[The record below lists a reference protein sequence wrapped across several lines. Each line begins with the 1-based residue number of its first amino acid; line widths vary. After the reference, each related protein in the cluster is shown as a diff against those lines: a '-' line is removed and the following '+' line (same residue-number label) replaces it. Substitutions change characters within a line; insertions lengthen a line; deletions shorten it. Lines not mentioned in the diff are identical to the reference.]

1 MYENIETGIL
11 KNSNFILG
19 DIFSLSISLLFS
31 YYIVNTENVIDIKLY
46 ILLILLSWILVIL
59 NAFFTENY
67 KEIRNRGYINEL
79 KKSSKL
85 VISVFSLIIFTLFVF
100 KVSSIYSRKVILLWM
115 FFSMFFCYIQRLII
129 KKYLTKYKRLKGFKK
144 IVVIAQDEAKETETF
159 ITKMK
164 QYYEVVK
171 IYEDDIKNLGKN
183 NLEEIKQFCLENP
196 VDEVVFVIDNKNNY
210 RYFGLINEIL
220 SMGLTAHIIL
230 SKNENIKSK
239 CTLTKMEEY
248 NAVTFYCSTISDK
261 SLFLKRIFD
270 IFGAVIGLIFT
281 LIISIFVVPA
291 IYLSSPGPAIFRQ
304 KRVGKNGRI
313 FDFYKFRSMYI
324 DAEKK
329 KKELE
334 EQNQMKGN
342 MFKIENDP
350 RITKVGKFIRKTS
363 IDEFPQFWNVL
374 KGDMSLVGTRPP
386 TLDEYYKYES
396 HHKARLA
403 MKPGLTGMWQAN
415 GRNKITDFEE
425 IVKLDTEYINNWG
438 IGLDF
443 KLILKTIKK
452 VFMRE
457 GSM

>member
-31 YYIVNTENVIDIKLY
+31 YYIVDFGNDIDIKSY
-46 ILLILLSWILVIL
+46 ILLIVLSWILVIL

-67 KEIRNRGYINEL
+67 KNIRDRGYVSEL

-85 VISVFSLIIFTLFVF
+85 VVFVFSLIIFILFVF
-100 KVSSIYSRKVILLWM
+100 KVSSMYLRKIILLWM
-115 FFSMFFCYIQRLII
+115 LFSMIFCYIQRLII
-129 KKYLTKYKRLKGFKK
+129 KKYLTKYKKLERFKK
-144 IVVIAQDEAKETETF
+144 IVIIAQDEVEETETF

-171 IYEDDIKNLGKN
+171 IYLDDKKNNEEN
-183 NLEEIKQFCLENP
+183 NLEEIKQFCLGNP
-196 VDEVVFVIDNKNNY
+196 VDEVVFLIDNKKDY
-210 RYFGLINEIL
+210 RYSRLINEIL
-220 SMGLTAHIIL
+220 SMGLTVHLIL
-230 SKNENIKSK
+230 PKIENIKSK
-239 CTLTKMEEY
+239 RTVTKIEEY

-438 IGLDF
+438 IGLDI

-452 VFMRE
+452 VFIRE